1 MKIKKRY
8 IGYILIF
15 LSIIVCIITVFPV
28 YWMVNISLKSEVNLF
43 NYPPQILPNNLDFSG
58 YVQAFKTGTIYIWIK
73 NSLIVTLFSVILNVI
88 SATLAAFALS
98 RYNFKANTA
107 FIFLIML
114 TQMIAPALI
123 IAPIY
128 ILFLK
133 VKLANSLIGL
143 VLANTGMT
151 LAFSTWILKGFF
163 DNIPKE
169 IDDAAFIDGCS
180 HFQVFRKII
189 LPLSTPAIIT
199 IVVLTFFDVYNEY
212 MFALTLVTSQN
223 KWLGT
228 VGLAANTTRMGT
240 SWNVML
246 AQTALFCIAP
256 ILFYFIFQRY
266 IVKGLTAGALKF

>member
-1 MKIKKRY
+1 MKKRY
-8 IGYILIF
+8 IGYILVF
-15 LSIIVCIITVFPV
+15 LSIIVCIITAFPV

-43 NYPPQILPNNLDFSG
+43 NYPPQILPSNLDFSG

-73 NSLIVTLFSVILNVI
+73 NSLIVALFSVILNVI

-143 VLANTGMT
+143 VLANTGIT
-151 LAFSTWILKGFF
+151 LAFSTWVLKGFF

-180 HFQVFRKII
+180 YFQVFRKII

-199 IVVLTFFDVYNEY
+199 IIILTFFDVYNEY

-240 SWNVML
+240 SWNIML
-246 AQTALFCIAP
+246 TQTVLFCIAP
-256 ILFYFIFQRY
+256 ILFFFIFQRY
-266 IVKGLTAGALKF
+266 IIKGLTGGSLKF

>member
-15 LSIIVCIITVFPV
+15 LSIIVCIITAFPV
-28 YWMVNISLKSEVNLF
+28 YWMVNISLKSELNLF
-43 NYPPQILPNNLDFSG
+43 NYPPQILPYNLDFSG
-58 YVQAFKTGTIYIWIK
+58 YVQAFRTGTIYIWIK
-73 NSLIVTLFSVILNVI
+73 NSLIVTLFSVILNVV

-114 TQMIAPALI
+114 TEMIAPALI

-143 VLANTGMT
+143 VLANTGMI

-169 IDDAAFIDGCS
+169 IDEAAFIDGCS
-180 HFQVFRKII
+180 YFQVFRKII
-189 LPLSTPAIIT
+189 LPLSTSAIIT

-256 ILFYFIFQRY
+256 LLFYFIFQRY
-266 IVKGLTAGALKF
+266 IIKGLTAGALKF

>member
-1 MKIKKRY
+1 MRIKKIY
-8 IGYILIF
+8 ISYMMIF
-15 LSIIVCIITVFPV
+15 LSIIVCIITAFPI

-43 NYPPQILPNNLDFSG
+43 TYPPKILPHDLDLSG
-58 YVQAFKTGTIYIWIK
+58 YIETFRTGTIFIWIK
-73 NSLIVTLFSVILNVI
+73 NTLIVTLFSVILNMA

-98 RYNFKANTA
+98 RYNLKVNKFLM
-107 FIFLIML
+107 FLILL

-133 VKLANSLIGL
+133 VKLANSFIGL
-143 VLANTGMT
+143 VLANTGMI

-169 IDDAAFIDGCS
+169 IDEAAFIDGCS
-180 HFQVFRKII
+180 NIQVFQKII
-189 LPLSTPAIIT
+189 LPLSTPAVIT
-199 IVVLTFFDVYNEY
+199 VLVLTFFDVYNEY

-240 SWNVML
+240 NWNVML
-246 AQTALFCIAP
+246 AQTAIFCIAP
-256 ILFYFIFQRY
+256 ILFYFIFQKY
-266 IVKGLTAGALKF
+266 IVKGLTAGSLKF

>member
-8 IGYILIF
+8 IGYTLIF
-15 LSIIVCIITVFPV
+15 LSIIVCITTVFPV

-43 NYPPQILPNNLDFSG
+43 NYPPQILPYNLDFSG

-133 VKLANSLIGL
+133 VKLTNSLIGL
-143 VLANTGMT
+143 VIANTGMT

-180 HFQVFRKII
+180 YFQVFRNII
-189 LPLSTPAIIT
+189 LPLSIPAIIT
-199 IVVLTFFDVYNEY
+199 IVVLTFFEVYNEY
-212 MFALTLVTSQN
+212 MFALTLITSEN

-228 VGLAANTTRMGT
+228 VGIAANTTRMGT
-240 SWNVML
+240 SWNIML
-246 AQTALFCIAP
+246 AQTTLFCIVP
-256 ILFYFIFQRY
+256 LLFYFIFQRY

>member
-8 IGYILIF
+8 TGYILIF
-15 LSIIVCIITVFPV
+15 LSIIVCIITAFPV

-43 NYPPQILPNNLDFSG
+43 NYPPQILPYNLDFSG
-58 YVQAFKTGTIYIWIK
+58 YVQAFRTGTIFIWIK
-73 NSLIVTLFSVILNVI
+73 NSLIVTLFSVILNVV

-114 TQMIAPALI
+114 TEMIAPALI

-143 VLANTGMT
+143 VLANTGMI

-169 IDDAAFIDGCS
+169 IDEAAFIDGCS
-180 HFQVFRKII
+180 YFQVFRKII
-189 LPLSTPAIIT
+189 LPLSTSAIIT

-256 ILFYFIFQRY
+256 LLFYFIFQRY
-266 IVKGLTAGALKF
+266 IIKGLTAGALKF

>member
-1 MKIKKRY
+1 
-8 IGYILIF
+8 
-15 LSIIVCIITVFPV
+15 
-28 YWMVNISLKSEVNLF
+28 MVNISLKSEVNLF
-43 NYPPQILPNNLDFSG
+43 NYPPQILPYNLDFSG

-98 RYNFKANTA
+98 RYNFKANIA

-133 VKLANSLIGL
+133 VKLTNSLIGL
-143 VLANTGMT
+143 VIANTGMT

-180 HFQVFRKII
+180 YFQVFRNII
-189 LPLSTPAIIT
+189 LPLSIPAIIT
-199 IVVLTFFDVYNEY
+199 IVILTFFEVYNEY
-212 MFALTLVTSQN
+212 MFALTLITSEN

-228 VGLAANTTRMGT
+228 VGIAANTTRMGT
-240 SWNVML
+240 SWNIML
-246 AQTALFCIAP
+246 AQTTLFCIVP
-256 ILFYFIFQRY
+256 LLFYFIFQRY

>member
-8 IGYILIF
+8 IGYTLIF
-15 LSIIVCIITVFPV
+15 LSIIVCITTVFPV

-43 NYPPQILPNNLDFSG
+43 NYPPQILPYNLDFSG

-98 RYNFKANTA
+98 RYNFKANIA

-133 VKLANSLIGL
+133 IKLTNSLIGL
-143 VLANTGMT
+143 VIANTGMT

-169 IDDAAFIDGCS
+169 IDDAALIDGCS
-180 HFQVFRKII
+180 YFQVFRNII
-189 LPLSTPAIIT
+189 LPLSIPAIIT
-199 IVVLTFFDVYNEY
+199 IVVLTFFEVYNEY
-212 MFALTLVTSQN
+212 MFALTLITSEN

-228 VGLAANTTRMGT
+228 VGIAANTTRMGT
-240 SWNVML
+240 SWNTML
-246 AQTALFCIAP
+246 AQTTLFCIVP
-256 ILFYFIFQRY
+256 LLFYFIFQRY

>member
-15 LSIIVCIITVFPV
+15 LSIIVCIITGFPV
-28 YWMVNISLKSEVNLF
+28 YWMLNISLKSEVNLF
-43 NYPPQILPNNLDFSG
+43 NYPPQILPCNLDFSG
-58 YVQAFKTGTIYIWIK
+58 YVQAFKAGTIFIWIK
-73 NSLIVTLFSVILNVI
+73 NSLIVALFSVILNVI
-88 SATLAAFALS
+88 SATLAAFGLS
-98 RYNFKANTA
+98 RYNFKANAA
-107 FIFLIML
+107 FIFLIMF

-123 IAPIY
+123 IAPIF

-133 VKLANSLIGL
+133 VKLTNSLIGL
-143 VLANTGMT
+143 VIANTGMT

-169 IDDAAFIDGCS
+169 IDEAAFIDGCS
-180 HFQVFRKII
+180 RFQVFRKII

-199 IVVLTFFDVYNEY
+199 VAIITFFDVYNEY

-240 SWNVML
+240 SWDVML
-246 AQTALFCIAP
+246 AQTALFCIVP

-266 IVKGLTAGALKF
+266 IVKGLTAGSLKF

>member
-1 MKIKKRY
+1 MKMKKRY
-8 IGYILIF
+8 IGYILVF
-15 LSIIVCIITVFPV
+15 LSIIVCIITAFPV

-43 NYPPQILPNNLDFSG
+43 NYPPQILPSNLDFSG

-73 NSLIVTLFSVILNVI
+73 NSLIVALFSVILNVI

-143 VLANTGMT
+143 VLANTGIT
-151 LAFSTWILKGFF
+151 LAFSTWVLKGFF

-180 HFQVFRKII
+180 YFQVFRKII

-199 IVVLTFFDVYNEY
+199 IIILTFFDVYNEY

-240 SWNVML
+240 SWNIML
-246 AQTALFCIAP
+246 TQTVLFCIAP
-256 ILFYFIFQRY
+256 ILFFFIFQRY
-266 IVKGLTAGALKF
+266 IIKGLTGGSLKF

>member
-15 LSIIVCIITVFPV
+15 LSIIVCIITAFPV

-43 NYPPQILPNNLDFSG
+43 NYPPQILPYNLDFSG
-58 YVQAFKTGTIYIWIK
+58 YVQAFRTGTIFIWIK
-73 NSLIVTLFSVILNVI
+73 NSLIVTLFSVILNVV

-114 TQMIAPALI
+114 TEMIAPALI

-143 VLANTGMT
+143 VLANTGMI

-169 IDDAAFIDGCS
+169 IDEAAFIDGCS
-180 HFQVFRKII
+180 YFQVFRKII
-189 LPLSTPAIIT
+189 LPLSAPAIIT

-256 ILFYFIFQRY
+256 LLFYFIFQRY
-266 IVKGLTAGALKF
+266 IIKGLTAGALKF

>member
-8 IGYILIF
+8 IGYTLIF
-15 LSIIVCIITVFPV
+15 LSIIVCITTVFPV

-43 NYPPQILPNNLDFSG
+43 NYPPQILPYNLDFSG

-98 RYNFKANTA
+98 RYNFKANIA

-133 VKLANSLIGL
+133 VKLTNSLIGL
-143 VLANTGMT
+143 VIANTGMT

-180 HFQVFRKII
+180 YFQVFRNII
-189 LPLSTPAIIT
+189 LPLSIPAIIT
-199 IVVLTFFDVYNEY
+199 IVILTFFEVYNEY
-212 MFALTLVTSQN
+212 MFALTLITSEN

-228 VGLAANTTRMGT
+228 VGIAANTTRMGT
-240 SWNVML
+240 SWNIML
-246 AQTALFCIAP
+246 AQTTLFCIVP
-256 ILFYFIFQRY
+256 LLFYFIFQRY

>member
-15 LSIIVCIITVFPV
+15 LSIIVCIITTFPV
-28 YWMVNISLKSEVNLF
+28 YWMVNISLKSEVDLF
-43 NYPPQILPNNLDFSG
+43 NYPPRILPHNLDFSG
-58 YVQAFKTGTIYIWIK
+58 YVQAFRTGNIYIWIK
-73 NSLIVTLFSVILNVI
+73 NSLIVALFSVILNVV

-107 FIFLIML
+107 FIFLIIL

-123 IAPIY
+123 IAPMY

-133 VKLANSLIGL
+133 VKLVNSLIGL
-143 VLANTGMT
+143 VLANTGMI

-212 MFALTLVTSQN
+212 MFAMTLITSQN

-228 VGLAANTTRMGT
+228 VGLAANITRIGV

-246 AQTALFCIAP
+246 AQTALFCIVP